1 MYIFNRADG
10 KQTEGIGAVAQCQI
24 HTYTLSKMLN
34 VGYVST
40 NFKNL
45 QHYQEHSTQ
54 EKFCEDVTKF
64 FNFPNSQAIES
75 VDDSVY
81 FERVDQNFI
90 DFVKKNQKDDDLYV
104 EIGNIDLMRIADNNY
119 QIWKPFIK
127 ELSSLVFFD
136 QDKYYYDDEKLNI
149 ALHITNFI
157 EGRDNDRSLSREQFV
172 QGNKKEQYYIN
183 LLQKF
188 DQIFNKDSK
197 TGSLEKEYHIY
208 SRSQT
213 PGDLTQF
220 ESFTKLGLPIK
231 FHIDEHPLTSL
242 YHLIKS
248 DVKVLSNSSFSYIS
262 AIYGEGVSIARTNFH
277 HKIPD
282 NVIYSEYDG
291 TFDESLLSF
300 EEN

>member
-81 FERVDQNFI
+81 FERVDQNFV

-127 ELSSLVFFD
+127 ELSPLVFFD

-183 LLQKF
+183 LLKKF
-188 DQIFNKDSK
+188 DKIFNQDNK

-213 PGDLTQF
+213 PGDLSQF

-231 FHIDEHPLTSL
+231 FHIDEHPLISL
-242 YHLIKS
+242 YHLINS

-262 AIYGEGVSIARTNFH
+262 SIYGEGVSIARTNFH

>member
-81 FERVDQNFI
+81 FERVDQNFV
-90 DFVKKNQKDDDLYV
+90 DFVKNNQKDDDLYV

-119 QIWKPFIK
+119 QIWEPFIK
-127 ELSSLVFFD
+127 ELSPLVFFD

-248 DVKVLSNSSFSYIS
+248 DVKELSNSSFSYIS

-300 EEN
+300 EDN

>member
-90 DFVKKNQKDDDLYV
+90 DFVKNNQKDDDLYV

-119 QIWKPFIK
+119 QIWEPFIK
-127 ELSSLVFFD
+127 ELSPLVFFD

-208 SRSQT
+208 SRSQI

-300 EEN
+300 EDN

>member
-81 FERVDQNFI
+81 FERVDQNFV

-119 QIWKPFIK
+119 QIWEPFIK
-127 ELSSLVFFD
+127 ELSPLVFFD

>member
-81 FERVDQNFI
+81 FERVDQNFV

-127 ELSSLVFFD
+127 ELSPLVFFD

-208 SRSQT
+208 SRSQI

>member
-81 FERVDQNFI
+81 FERVDQNFV

-300 EEN
+300 EDN

>member
-1 MYIFNRADG
+1 MYIFNKADG

-34 VGYVST
+34 VGFVST

-81 FERVDQNFI
+81 FERVDQNFV

>member
-81 FERVDQNFI
+81 FERVDQNFV

-104 EIGNIDLMRIADNNY
+104 EIGNIDLMRVADNNY
-119 QIWKPFIK
+119 QIWEPFIK
-127 ELSSLVFFD
+127 ELSPLVFFD

-300 EEN
+300 EDN

>member
-1 MYIFNRADG
+1 MYIFNKADG

-34 VGYVST
+34 VGFVST

-54 EKFCEDVTKF
+54 EKFCDDVTKF

-81 FERVDQNFI
+81 FERVDQNFV

-127 ELSSLVFFD
+127 ELSPLVFFD

-242 YHLIKS
+242 YHLIRS

-300 EEN
+300 EDN

>member
-1 MYIFNRADG
+1 MYIFNKADG

-34 VGYVST
+34 VGFVST

-242 YHLIKS
+242 YHLIRS

>member
-81 FERVDQNFI
+81 FERVDQNFV

-127 ELSSLVFFD
+127 ELSPLVFFD

>member
-54 EKFCEDVTKF
+54 EKFCENVTKF

>member
-1 MYIFNRADG
+1 MYIFNKADG

-127 ELSSLVFFD
+127 ELSPLVFFD

-242 YHLIKS
+242 YHLIRS

>member
-81 FERVDQNFI
+81 FERVDQNFV

-119 QIWKPFIK
+119 QIWEPFIK
-127 ELSSLVFFD
+127 ELSPLVFFD

-242 YHLIKS
+242 YHLINS

-262 AIYGEGVSIARTNFH
+262 SIYGEGVSIARTNFH

-291 TFDESLLSF
+291 SFDESLLSF
-300 EEN
+300 EDN

>member
-24 HTYTLSKMLN
+24 HAYTLSKMLN
-34 VGYVST
+34 VDYTST
-40 NFKNL
+40 NFENL
-45 QHYQEHSTQ
+45 QHYQEHSSQ
-54 EKFCEDVTKF
+54 EQFCQDVTKF
-64 FNFPNSQAIES
+64 FNFPKSQGF
-75 VDDSVY
+75 VDIDNPVY
-81 FERVDQNFI
+81 FERIDNQFL
-90 DFVKKNQKDDDLYV
+90 DFVNKNRDVKDLCV
-104 EIGNIDLMRIADNNY
+104 EIGNADLMKMADNNH
-119 QIWKPFIK
+119 QTWKPFVE

-136 QDKYYYDDEKLNI
+136 EDKYYYDDDKLNI
-149 ALHITNFI
+149 AVHITNFI

-188 DQIFNKDSK
+188 DQIFNQDNK
-197 TGSLEKEYHIY
+197 TGSLEKQYHIF

-220 ESFTKLGLPIK
+220 EAFTKLGLPIK

-291 TFDESLLSF
+291 SFDESLLSF
-300 EEN
+300 EDN

>member
-1 MYIFNRADG
+1 MYIFNKADG

-34 VGYVST
+34 VGFVST

>member
-90 DFVKKNQKDDDLYV
+90 DFVKKNQKEDDLYV

-119 QIWKPFIK
+119 QIWEPFIK
-127 ELSSLVFFD
+127 ELSPLVFFD

-300 EEN
+300 EDN

>member
-1 MYIFNRADG
+1 MYIFNKADG

-34 VGYVST
+34 VGYLST

-242 YHLIKS
+242 YHLIRS

>member
-34 VGYVST
+34 VGFVST

-300 EEN
+300 EDN